1 MCHTQNMPHT
11 ILLTIFCQEQ
21 AKFVVI
27 IISAAIKQ
35 IILIKALLQK
45 VIKLRKSSYER
56 SHMQNEN
63 TKVSSEE
70 SLEAKELVLVFLQ
83 FWH

>member
-1 MCHTQNMPHT
+1 MPHT

-45 VIKLRKSSYER
+45 VIKLRKSNYGR
-56 SHMQNEN
+56 SHMQNGS

-70 SLEAKELVLVFLQ
+70 SLEAKELALVILQ
-83 FWH
+83 LCH